1 MVPHCRPPPS
11 AGVAKCR
18 ETAKRFRHAAG
29 KRARSLLAAPG
40 TSHSPPCLGAGR
52 EAEGRRGGGEA
63 RAPHSRSRAHLPART
78 VAGWTQFLS
87 RHVQTV
93 ALQTAQPRVGSCGTP
108 THGSLLLL
116 LCLGWVLLSRAQAA
130 DTELGV
136 MTPWL
141 QWDLSWQRPEV
152 TVILLR
158 AQQCTEKKACPP
170 GWKAQVL
177 DENLVFYEEWEL
189 EACVDGALL
198 AAQMDQVNLVPF
210 TYQQLHIFKRKL
222 DEGYPESLI
231 QHLRYF
237 FLWVTPEDIHKW
249 NVTSLETVKSLLK
262 VSKGHGMD
270 ARVAALIARYV
281 GGGGQLDKAT
291 LDTLATFP
299 ATYLC
304 LLSPE
309 QLGFMQLNVVW
320 ATRPQDLDTCSPWQM
335 AVLYP
340 KARIAFQNMSGS
352 EYFTRIKPYLG
363 GAPMED
369 LWVLSQQNINMD
381 VATFKKLQREAVLPL
396 TIAEVQKLLGANL
409 VGLKAKE
416 GNSPLRDWISWQ
428 SQEDLDSLGLGLHG
442 GTPNGYLVL
451 DFNGAEDSSGGPHLL
466 RLGPGPV
473 LTVTPSRLLALILN

>member
-1 MVPHCRPPPS
+1 M
-11 AGVAKCR
+11 
-18 ETAKRFRHAAG
+18 
-29 KRARSLLAAPG
+29 
-40 TSHSPPCLGAGR
+40 
-52 EAEGRRGGGEA
+52 
-63 RAPHSRSRAHLPART
+63 
-78 VAGWTQFLS
+78 
-87 RHVQTV
+87 
-93 ALQTAQPRVGSCGTP
+93 ALQTAQPRLGSCGSP

-116 LCLGWVLLSRAQAA
+116 LSFGWVLPSRAQAA

-141 QWDLSWQRPEV
+141 QRDLSWQQPEV
-152 TVILLR
+152 TVILPR
-158 AQQCTEKKACPP
+158 TQRGTEKKACPL
-170 GWKAQVL
+170 GRKAQVV

-222 DEGYPESLI
+222 DEVVQDSLYPQGYPESLI

-237 FLWVTPEDIHKW
+237 LWVNPEDIHKW

-270 ARVAALIARYV
+270 AQVAALIARYV

-320 ATRPQDLDTCSPWQM
+320 ATRPQDLDTCSPRQM

-340 KARIAFQNMSGS
+340 KARITFQNMSGS

-363 GAPMED
+363 GAPTED
-369 LWVLSQQNINMD
+369 LRALSQQNINMD
-381 VATFKKLQREAVLPL
+381 VATFKKLRREAVLPL
-396 TIAEVQKLLGANL
+396 TIAEVQKLLGANR
-409 VGLKAKE
+409 VGLKAEE
-416 GNSPLRDWISWQ
+416 GNSPLRDWISRQ

-451 DFNGAEDSSGGPHLL
+451 DFNVREASSGGPHLL

-473 LTVTPSRLLALILN
+473 LTVTPSLLLALILN